1 MCQYFIFPL
10 VFLFNKIPKTCV
22 GIAEL
27 LQQSKNPSTNQVMLS
42 SEEIKEGLKR
52 QQEKNADALR

>member
-1 MCQYFIFPL
+1 MSIL
-10 VFLFNKIPKTCV
+10 HFLPAFNKIPKSCV

-27 LQQSKNPSTNQVMLS
+27 LQQSKNPSLNQTMLS

-52 QQEKNADALR
+52 QQGGMLMP